1 MPMRNRTRFAK
12 GFTLIE
18 LMIVVAIIGILAAVA
33 IPAFM
38 KYIKKSKNS
47 EAKINVERIYN
58 GGKSY
63 FEANQQFVQR
73 ASSLVPAATA
83 CSGAGVVAKHAASAW
98 VDSPEWEALNF
109 EMNDAFLM
117 QYNYIGV
124 PGQMDAIA
132 QGDLDCDTTL
142 SSFTQVATQTN
153 GVFAGGSLVT
163 VNPNE

>member
-1 MPMRNRTRFAK
+1 MRNRTRFAK

-58 GGKSY
+58 GGKTY
-63 FEANQQFVQR
+63 FESNQQFVLR
-73 ASSLVPAATA
+73 ASSVVPAATA
-83 CSGAGVVAKHAASAW
+83 CSGAGIVLKHPASDW
-98 VDSPEWEALNF
+98 VDDANWEALNF

-124 PGQMDAIA
+124 AAQMDAIS
-132 QGDLDCDTTL
+132 QGDLDCDTTK
-142 SSFTQVATQTN
+142 STFQQTATQAG
-153 GVFAGGSLVT
+153 GVFAGGSLVVT
-163 VNPNE
+163 NPNE

>member
-1 MPMRNRTRFAK
+1 MRNRNRFAK

-58 GGKSY
+58 GSKTY
-63 FEANQQFVQR
+63 FEGNQQFVQR
-73 ASSLVPAATA
+73 ASALQPATRA
-83 CSGAGVVAKHAASAW
+83 CSGPGVVQKHLASAW
-98 VDSPEWEALNF
+98 VDSAEWEALNF
-109 EMNDAFLM
+109 EMNDSFLM

-124 PGQMDAIA
+124 PAQADAIA
-132 QGDLDCDTTL
+132 QGDLDCDSTMST
-142 SSFTQVATQTN
+142 FQQTATQAG
-153 GVFAGGSLVT
+153 GVFAGGTLVVT
-163 VNPNE
+163 NPNE